1 MNFKRKNPLIICA
14 MLLILVAVFYV
25 ASIANS
31 ENFIDEGDDT
41 SAASAVRPVNAI
53 TRMDQSSSTEVADAT
68 EYSGVIRFHA
78 IANSDSEEDQALKL
92 KVRDGVLAEIN
103 KKLAYE
109 TMLQHDGNLSQNG
122 AARSEDLAE
131 LDIDEARRYIAAN
144 LDEIKLIAEQIV
156 RDEGYDY
163 EVSVEL
169 GVCWIPEKTYGSVTF
184 PAGNYE
190 ALNIKIGSGSGQNW
204 WCVLFPPLCI
214 IDPDG
219 ETLEDIETDSIYG
232 ENVIKLRFKSSEIIK
247 NFFK

>member
-1 MNFKRKNPLIICA
+1 MNFRRRNPLIICV
-14 MLLILVAVFYV
+14 MLLILFAVFY
-25 ASIANS
+25 AAGMGEG
-31 ENFIDEGDDT
+31 ENFVNEGDDT

-53 TRMDQSSSTEVADAT
+53 TKMSQGSSKDSEGEA

-78 IANSDSEEDQALKL
+78 IANSDSEADQALKL
-92 KVRDGVLAEIN
+92 KVRDGVLTEIN

-109 TMLQHDGNLSQNG
+109 TMLRHDGDMKQI
-122 AARSEDLAE
+122 AE
-131 LDIDEARRYIAAN
+131 LDTDEARRFIEAN
-144 LDEIKLIAEQIV
+144 LDEIKLTAEKIV

-163 EVSVEL
+163 EVVVEL
-169 GVCWIPEKTYGSVTF
+169 GICWIPEKTYGSVTF

-190 ALNIKIGSGSGQNW
+190 ALNIKIGSGGGQNW

-219 ETLEDIETDSIYG
+219 ETLEGIEMDSIYG